1 MRPLLVV
8 LDEPIIRDLLHLLD
22 RFEDVGVEHLGP
34 VRPVEALDERVLIRL
49 AGFDEAQ
56 LDLLL
61 LGPIDE
67 GVARE
72 LGAVVQAQGLRAF
85 PCSSIS

>member
-8 LDEPIIRDLLHLLD
+8 LDQPILRDLLHLFD
-22 RFEDVGVEHLGP
+22 RFEDVGVEHFGS

-49 AGFDEAQ
+49 AGLDEAQ
-56 LDLLL
+56 LDRPL
-61 LGPIDE
+61 LGPIDK
-67 GVARE
+67 GVARQ
-72 LGAVVQAQGLRAF
+72 LAAVVEAQRIGL